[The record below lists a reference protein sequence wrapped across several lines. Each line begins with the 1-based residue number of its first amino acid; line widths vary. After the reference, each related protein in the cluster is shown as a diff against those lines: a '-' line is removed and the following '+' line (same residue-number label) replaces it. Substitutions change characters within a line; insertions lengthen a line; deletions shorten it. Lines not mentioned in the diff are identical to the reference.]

1 VPARRPDTQAW
12 RRQAEADLTSAE
24 LLFSG
29 EHYFTASWYSHQ
41 AAEKAIKALYIERFG
56 RDASR
61 VHDLNLLGRHA
72 GVPID
77 IQRVLARLDSAFG
90 LSRYPNAVGAAPVDT
105 LTVTHG
111 TRYIEAA
118 RRVLEWVREQL

>member
-1 VPARRPDTQAW
+1 MRPDTEPW
-12 RRQAEADLTSAE
+12 WRQAEADLTSAE

-56 RDASR
+56 RDTSR

-72 GVPID
+72 GYPSTSNVCWHVSIPLLASHA
-77 IQRVLARLDSAFG
+77 IQTRLVRRQSIH
-90 LSRYPNAVGAAPVDT
+90 SR
-105 LTVTHG
+105 
-111 TRYIEAA
+111 
-118 RRVLEWVREQL
+118 